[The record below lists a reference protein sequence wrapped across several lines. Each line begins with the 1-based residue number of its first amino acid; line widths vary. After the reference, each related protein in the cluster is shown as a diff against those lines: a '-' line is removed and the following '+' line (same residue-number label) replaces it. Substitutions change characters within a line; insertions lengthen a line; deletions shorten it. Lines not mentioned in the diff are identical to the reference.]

1 MALLPGNTPK
11 RSRFWLVDIM
21 PKGTKGG
28 GNEPTKIGSG
38 TDVPFKVYVPTT
50 QTANAIEVRTPTEGL
65 IWAVSASGGVTEGTP
80 LLIAA
85 TGVVVNPHVSAK
97 YLITSPG
104 IAAST
109 LAAPANPADNGLTI
123 SITSTTAFAHT
134 LTATGLLQTGSAA
147 ANVAT
152 FAAFAGAGL
161 TLQAY
166 GGKWLVRSQV
176 GITFT

>member
-38 TDVPFKVYVPTT
+38 TDVPFKVYVPVT

-65 IWAVSASGGVTEGTP
+65 IWAVSASGAVSSGAP
-80 LLIAA
+80 LLLTASGAIP
-85 TGVVVNPHVSAK
+85 PHTAAK
-97 YLITSPG
+97 YLITDAG
-104 IAAST
+104 VAALT
-109 LAAPANPADNGLTI
+109 LAAPANPADNGLSIT
-123 SITSTTAFAHT
+123 ITSTTAFAHT

-161 TLQAY
+161 TLEAWN
-166 GGKWLVRSQV
+166 GKWIVRAQV